1 MFNLSF
7 FELTIFG
14 IIALIVLGPD
24 KLIQTARAVGRWY
37 AFLKKAKDRLQNE
50 MLNEL
55 DLLQTQE
62 QLKQEIIELRN
73 AETQIKAQVS
83 ELQDYLHQTS
93 SPNQN
98 FTQKSMT
105 QNDDSYNSHSM
116 IHTSPLTNRFF
127 LLSDYDRKRRLP
139 PPPFL
144 AKTVA
149 DKLLF

>member
-14 IIALIVLGPD
+14 IIALIILGPD

-37 AFLKKAKDRLQNE
+37 VFLKKAKNRLQND
-50 MLNEL
+50 MLHEL
-55 DLLQTQE
+55 NLLETQE
-62 QLKQEIIELRN
+62 QIKVEIAKLRDT
-73 AETQIKAQVS
+73 ESQIKAQMT
-83 ELQDYLHQTS
+83 ELQNRI
-93 SPNQN
+93 NQN
-98 FTQKSMT
+98 KTDILNLEKDT
-105 QNDDSYNSHSM
+105 ALDELAKDTPTNR
-116 IHTSPLTNRFF
+116 PLTDRFF
-127 LLSDYDRKRRLP
+127 LLSEYDRKRRLP

>member
-14 IIALIVLGPD
+14 IIALIILGPD

-37 AFLKKAKDRLQNE
+37 AFLKKAKNRLQND
-50 MLNEL
+50 MLHEL
-55 DLLQTQE
+55 NLLETQE
-62 QLKQEIIELRN
+62 QIKVEIAKLRDT
-73 AETQIKAQVS
+73 ESQIKAQMT
-83 ELQDYLHQTS
+83 ELQNRI
-93 SPNQN
+93 NQN
-98 FTQKSMT
+98 KTDILNLEKDT
-105 QNDDSYNSHSM
+105 ALDELAKDTPTNR
-116 IHTSPLTNRFF
+116 PLTDRFF
-127 LLSDYDRKRRLP
+127 LLSEYDRKRRLP